1 MAKITSSIRSGSG
14 DHLIIENEVED
25 GAAEY
30 SVGAQPTVLS
40 KMQHRR
46 QIEKYFEEKE
56 LRKYLEDFG

>member
-1 MAKITSSIRSGSG
+1 MSKVTNPIRSGSG
-14 DHLIIENEVED
+14 DHLIIENELDE
-25 GAAEY
+25 GAADD
-30 SVGAQPTVLS
+30 SVGSQPTILS